1 MPVESK
7 PQLYFDDVRVGQ
19 RIPTLT
25 VVATTTQLFFFSAAT
40 YNGHR
45 IHYDRTWAVDV
56 EGYPD
61 VLVHGPLQAALMAR
75 AVTDWIGAGGRLVRF
90 EVQNRDSAFP
100 GEELCFAG
108 TVTATREHDGRGLV
122 DVDIRGEKGQGVL
135 LMPGSATV
143 ELPRQRGR

>member
-7 PQLYFDDVRVGQ
+7 PQLYFDDVQVGQ

-45 IHYDRTWAVDV
+45 IHYDRSWAVDV

-100 GEELCFAG
+100 GEKLVSPARSPQPANRTAG
-108 TVTATREHDGRGLV
+108 DWSTSTSAAKRAREC
-122 DVDIRGEKGQGVL
+122 
-135 LMPGSATV
+135 S
-143 ELPRQRGR
+143 